1 MKINH
6 LLNLLDRLEE
16 VLTKAPKFVGRSLV
30 VIDEALELLEKI
42 KLTLPAEVKEA
53 QQIIAQKEEILQ
65 AAREEADQIIKRSSA
80 EAQRMLSEHHL
91 TRLAEEKA
99 NIIKEEAYAS
109 ARQAEKDLAQYA
121 QEVLGKLEENLIE
134 ALKVVHRAKDSYAE
148 LEQEE
153 GEHREE
159 DD

>member
-80 EAQRMLSEHHL
+80 EAQRMLGTSPSM
-91 TRLAEEKA
+91 TEE
-99 NIIKEEAYAS
+99 
-109 ARQAEKDLAQYA
+109 
-121 QEVLGKLEENLIE
+121 
-134 ALKVVHRAKDSYAE
+134 
-148 LEQEE
+148 
-153 GEHREE
+153 RERRV
-159 DD
+159 DK

>member
-42 KLTLPAEVKEA
+42 KLTLPAEVKE
-53 QQIIAQKEEILQ
+53 AQKEEILQ